1 MTTSTCYLFAA
12 RWRHPVCAPS
22 AVSFTSRGFLK
33 QRLDPYHHFNSLCWM
48 GSPLISLILFE
59 PICTFGFH
67 GPVCSKPVFNYVLCK
82 EVLPTFQ
89 LQPFA

>member
-1 MTTSTCYLFAA
+1 
-12 RWRHPVCAPS
+12 
-22 AVSFTSRGFLK
+22 
-33 QRLDPYHHFNSLCWM
+33 M

-59 PICTFGFH
+59 PVCTFGFH
-67 GPVCSKPVFNYVLCK
+67 GPVCGKPVFNYVLCK